1 MFAAS
6 LNSKTQHMIKIYIQ
20 QSILILAT
28 KNELDNIGQHFDAY
42 EVLPFRDKEMLERI
56 IKKCEHKKSIV
67 CILNDDLEKLKKV
80 AFSCFNIH
88 IAGGGLVLQPSQE
101 ILMMFRRGFWDLPK
115 GHQEKGESIE
125 ETSLR
130 EVMEETGLK
139 RVKLG
144 NPILINED
152 QQNITYHTYRDKKD
166 KHVLKVNYWFEMF
179 TDADAVLIPQ
189 TEEDIEKIEWI
200 NLIDSDKYL
209 SQAYASIVDVVNAY
223 VVLLKP

>member
-1 MFAAS
+1 
-6 LNSKTQHMIKIYIQ
+6 MIKIYIQ
-20 QSILILAT
+20 QSILILA
-28 KNELDNIGQHFDAY
+28 NQSELDTIGQHFDAY
-42 EVLPFRDKEMLERI
+42 EVLPFQDKEMLTRI
-56 IKKCEHKKSIV
+56 INKCEHKKSIV

-88 IAGGGLVLQPSQE
+88 IAGGGLVLQPSKE
-101 ILMMFRRGFWDLPK
+101 ILMIFRRGFWDLPK

-144 NPILINED
+144 SPIFINED

-166 KHVLKVNYWFEMF
+166 KHILKVSHWFEMF
-179 TDADAVLIPQ
+179 TDANAVLIPQ
-189 TEEDIEKIEWI
+189 TEEDIEKIEWVK
-200 NLIDSDKYL
+200 LSDSYKYL
-209 SQAYASIVDVVNAY
+209 NQAYASIKDVVNAY
-223 VVLLKP
+223 AKINQTS